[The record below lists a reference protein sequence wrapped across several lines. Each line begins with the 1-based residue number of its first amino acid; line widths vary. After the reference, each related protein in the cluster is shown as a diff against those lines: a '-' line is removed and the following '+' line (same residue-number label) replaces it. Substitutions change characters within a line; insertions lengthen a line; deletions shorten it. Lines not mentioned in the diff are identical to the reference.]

1 MALLSPARS
10 GVRALQAVSAIVA
23 MIFTSLGYIEFSSGQ
38 LSSGAAI
45 LSTIANY
52 SAMICGIWY
61 VVALGSPLQS
71 TLSPR
76 APKVWYQR
84 VIDVALIAVLVLA
97 GALHATSSAVKEC
110 ASYNLMFETYHGSS
124 LFRCSNMTVGIIF
137 TFVTAALLLVSLVWS
152 FARDS
157 AVSTTLNKDLATEEE
172 PSASREYAGI
182 STPTVVARSA
192 IDQVEARRPALR
204 AARRGGRALQFVC
217 SVVALVATVLGYKHY
232 FTGQY
237 LSPKATFVILMAYT
251 CMVYSL
257 WHLVAVETLKLSRRP
272 ALSAERVVDGVL
284 ALLLL
289 IAGVVFMTSPAV
301 TDCSDTN
308 ESFEKYHAAT
318 LFRCGSMGLG
328 AVFSFIAVVMYVA
341 TFALSFFYGGVVAS
355 ENGPAINGS
364 ADAANRV

>member
-10 GVRALQAVSAIVA
+10 GVRALQVVSAIVA
-23 MIFTSLGYIEFSSGQ
+23 MIFTSLGYIEFDAGQ

-52 SAMICGIWY
+52 SAMICGLWY

-71 TLSPR
+71 KLSPR
-76 APKVWYQR
+76 APKVWFQR
-84 VIDVALIAVLVLA
+84 VIDATFVVVLVLA

-110 ASYNLMFETYHGSS
+110 ASYNLMFETYHGSN
-124 LFRCSNMTVGIIF
+124 LFRCGNMTAGIVF
-137 TFVTAALLLVSLVWS
+137 TFVTAALFLVTLTWS

-157 AVSTTLNKDLATEEE
+157 AVTMALGKNLAAEEE
-172 PSASREYAGI
+172 PSATREYAAVN
-182 STPTVVARSA
+182 TPTVVTKSTV
-192 IDQVEARRPALR
+192 DEVEARRPALR
-204 AARRGGRALQFVC
+204 LARRSGRTLQFVC
-217 SVVALVATVLGYKHY
+217 SVVALVSTVLGYKHY

-257 WHLVAVETLKLSRRP
+257 WHLLAVETLKLSRRP
-272 ALSAERVVDGVL
+272 ALSVERVVDGVL

-289 IAGVVFMTSPAV
+289 IAGVVFVTSPAV
-301 TDCSDTN
+301 SDCSATN
-308 ESFEKYHAAT
+308 ESFELYHAAT

-328 AVFSFIAVVMYVA
+328 AVFSFVAVVMYVA
-341 TFALSFFYGGVVAS
+341 TFALSFFYGGVVAR
-355 ENGPAINGS
+355 ENESTINGDS
-364 ADAANRV
+364 DAANRV